1 MPIAPEK
8 NIVFV
13 PKAPFQ
19 DTTNTNNGATYNR
32 FVSTIDKRILE

>member
-19 DTTNTNNGATYNR
+19 DTTNTNNGAAYNR